1 MDLEQIIS
9 WIANLIQIGSV
20 VFTAVSLWRARQA
33 LTHYL
38 KARKTE
44 MSARPWALIIGLGS
58 DIQGQVQAYLQ
69 DQKLDMP
76 IEPYTRKGFVTAE
89 DFYPILKDIMTIKDK
104 LTQAGATEVH
114 LFYKGPITM
123 ATAIG
128 AATDNWVP
136 IKVYEYTKGTYQLT
150 CVLEKETV
158 KGLLAGD
165 ALAAGEAILTNT
177 RG

>member
-1 MDLEQIIS
+1 IF
-9 WIANLIQIGSV
+9 SV
-20 VFTAVSLWRARQA
+20 LFTAWSLWRARRA
-33 LTHYL
+33 LTRYL
-38 KARKTE
+38 QARKTE
-44 MSARPWALIIGLGS
+44 VSARPWALVIGLGN

-76 IEPYTRKGFVTAE
+76 IKAYTRKGFVTAE
-89 DFYPILKDIMTIKDK
+89 EYYPILKDIMGIKDK

-114 LFYKGPITM
+114 LFYKGPVTM

-136 IKVYEYTKGTYQLT
+136 IKVYEYTKGAYQLT

-158 KGLLAGD
+158 KGLLTGD
-165 ALAAGEAILTNT
+165 ALAAGEAILTK
-177 RG
+177 